1 MYLRMFA
8 FVLLTLCASPK
19 SSAYEFM
26 SSFLDYTGDKTFYKY
41 PIYPYQKTA
50 VIHPNDSRTPW
61 KSLSTYWDTGWRMII
76 GEQYGY
82 YKCYHI
88 KRIGVRDAIVPGGA
102 GVFKLTMSPFDFVG
116 PSKTW
121 TINLGVR
128 DEDYELEPFNLGC
141 HYGRVQ
147 LQAEF
152 SPTND
157 VSTRGPVH
165 RGFCNYGYCR
175 STIRVGLTVDLAG
188 WADKYIT
195 FAHYFDGYDL
205 YPSAVR
211 WSPDII
217 SMTRADEWVSTTLQ
231 FGYDGNVAVDDGP
244 TTTCTFNAVGDACS
258 MIEARTSWGSNAV
271 FPISDIP
278 DLDVQRG
285 DPVRQ
290 LYLRGVK
297 GKVGS
302 GVCGLNAT
310 LTYR

>member
-1 MYLRMFA
+1 MYLRIIA
-8 FVLLTLCASPK
+8 LVLLTSWVP
-19 SSAYEFM
+19 SAECYDFM
-26 SSFLDYTGDKTFYKY
+26 DHLRDNIGDKIYYKM
-41 PIYPYQKTA
+41 PVFSQQKT
-50 VIHPNDSRTPW
+50 VVVHPNDSRTPW
-61 KSLSTYWDTGWRMII
+61 KDLSTYWATGWRMLI
-76 GEQYGY
+76 GHEYIG
-82 YKCYHI
+82 YKCYNI
-88 KRIGVRDAIVPGGA
+88 KQINVRDAIVPGGA
-102 GVFKLTMSPFDFVG
+102 GTFTLTMSPFDFVG
-116 PSKTW
+116 QSKTW
-121 TINLGVR
+121 TIPLGVR
-128 DEDYELEPFNLGC
+128 DADYSLEPFNLGC

-152 SPTND
+152 SPTD
-157 VSTRGPVH
+157 YSTKGPAH
-165 RGFCNYGYCR
+165 RGECDGGYCG
-175 STIRVGLTVDLAG
+175 SAIIVGLKVDLAG

-195 FAHYFDGYDL
+195 FVHYYDGYDL

-217 SMTRADEWVSTTLQ
+217 SMTRADEWVTTKLE
-231 FGYDGNVAVDDGP
+231 FGYDSNVAVDDGTP

-278 DLDVQRG
+278 DLDVQWG